1 MFLVI
6 PFFIPKLL
14 KLNLDQ
20 QFFVFFVG
28 EREGGRRITLIQS
41 VLYLLFINFA
51 CHSQKLW
58 LHNYFLVVLCL
69 HQIVRNLP
77 FFPGMSNFSYFM
89 IIIDAKQRRKV
100 LRVTQYQLL
109 YDYYKNYI
117 DILKIVDFDENAD
130 FSKKIWYRSHDK
142 QMF

>member
-1 MFLVI
+1 
-6 PFFIPKLL
+6 
-14 KLNLDQ
+14 
-20 QFFVFFVG
+20 
-28 EREGGRRITLIQS
+28 
-41 VLYLLFINFA
+41 
-51 CHSQKLW
+51 
-58 LHNYFLVVLCL
+58 
-69 HQIVRNLP
+69 
-77 FFPGMSNFSYFM
+77 MSNFSYFM
-89 IIIDAKQRRKV
+89 IIIDDKQRRKV